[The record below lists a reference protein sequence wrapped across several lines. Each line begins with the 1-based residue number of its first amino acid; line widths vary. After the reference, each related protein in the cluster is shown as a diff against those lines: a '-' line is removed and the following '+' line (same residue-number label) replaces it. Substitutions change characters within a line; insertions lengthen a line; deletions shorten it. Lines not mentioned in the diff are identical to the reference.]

1 MYSSQQKINKAYKET
16 GKYEPF
22 TGKKKKLT
30 KTNPKEAHT
39 LDILDEDFKLT
50 VLNMLKELKET
61 MGKQLNSRAKN
72 TITKV
77 KKFTEGVQQQI

>member
-1 MYSSQQKINKAYKET
+1 MTKII
-16 GKYEPF
+16 
-22 TGKKKKLT
+22 
-30 KTNPKEAHT
+30 PKEAHT